1 MRDFWSLRQFSP
13 TLKELL
19 ILRGVYLLTI
29 NIVAV
34 FRLDIRYSDKKKI
47 QDERQSCTCIY
58 LIRKAG
64 E

>member
-13 TLKELL
+13 TLQELL

-34 FRLDIRYSDKKKI
+34 FRLDIRYSDKKKYKTNVKVALAFI
-47 QDERQSCTCIY
+47 
-58 LIRKAG
+58 
-64 E
+64 